1 MYRTKSQL
9 IGNVSTGAS
18 FAGIITA
25 SGLSVDTVNI
35 SGVST
40 VANVTFSSGIITAT
54 SGVVTY
60 YGDGSGLTGI
70 SAGSTVFDDTT
81 TNATFYPVFIGSTSG
96 LISTSR
102 VSTTKLT
109 FNPST
114 STLQVGTGITLSGSD
129 GSISI
134 SGTVFASSLN
144 IPIQISSFSP
154 ANGGTG
160 GVAGNVV
167 ITFNQ
172 TVGIGTTGF
181 IEVFVGA
188 SRSEFIGAG
197 STRAF
202 MTNGGTKL
210 NIDPTNNFPGLSTVR
225 IVMSSGFI
233 TANGTNFT
241 GINTSTAVGVGTTY
255 TFSVT
260 PALGSSYLGGR
271 FICQSGGVNWILAP
285 GSTDVKRSWYCRN
298 DAVTLAQAQAACG
311 DWFVPCHPTV
321 QNPGFACRT
330 YWDVICGIGSKT
342 YVTSHDGGPNTCFV
356 MMTHGQLAIGSKC
369 LAHFNVRA
377 FRCVTY

>member
-1 MYRTKSQL
+1 MAIK
-9 IGNVSTGAS
+9 
-18 FAGIITA
+18 
-25 SGLSVDTVNI
+25 
-35 SGVST
+35 
-40 VANVTFSSGIITAT
+40 
-54 SGVVTY
+54 
-60 YGDGSGLTGI
+60 
-70 SAGSTVFDDTT
+70 
-81 TNATFYPVFIGSTSG
+81 
-96 LISTSR
+96 
-102 VSTTKLT
+102 
-109 FNPST
+109 
-114 STLQVGTGITLSGSD
+114 
-129 GSISI
+129 I
-134 SGTVFASSLN
+134 SGTTVIDDSRNLVSVGVATIGSGTSSIVLN
-144 IPIQISSFSP
+144 GVTGIVSVGAGITINAKTGDINTSGILTVSQLVVPIQISSFSP

-285 GSTDVKRSWYCRN
+285 GSTNVTRNWYNRN
-298 DAVTLAQAQAACG
+298 DAVTTAQAQAACG
-311 DWFVPCHPTV
+311 DWFIPCHTTL
-321 QNPGFACRT
+321 QNPGFVCRV
-330 YWDVICGIGSKT
+330 YWDVICGPVSKP
-342 YVTSHDGGPNTCFV
+342 YISSHDVGPNTCFV
-356 MMTHGQLAIGSKC
+356 NMTHGQLAIGSKC
-369 LAHFNVRA
+369 TPHFGVRA